1 MKKKISGFFT
11 VLYSWSMVE
20 NCQNSFQNFLT
31 QRLTVPPAV
40 EDATDW
46 AVKNSSQE
54 QKTEYYSFQKCTVL
68 FSAHTTYSSPFS
80 RSTAETFYKK
90 KTAESHKVSS
100 TTCGCAFYCSFA
112 PQATKTDDT
121 DDDDDFEGCR
131 NQGEGRSKHGLSW
144 AKSLFTKVHNIGLRR
159 EIPWSRPTWDFLNVV
174 GLGLHEGRPHCW
186 RLAWWT
192 KSGFCM

>member
-1 MKKKISGFFT
+1 MQLIEWLKTVAKSKKLSIILF
-11 VLYSWSMVE
+11 
-20 NCQNSFQNFLT
+20 
-31 QRLTVPPAV
+31 
-40 EDATDW
+40 
-46 AVKNSSQE
+46 KNALCSSQHTLLTAALLAA
-54 QKTEYYSFQKCTVL
+54 QLLRL
-68 FSAHTTYSSPFS
+68 FT
-80 RSTAETFYKK
+80 KK